1 MHTKI
6 SRTLEAIVARTV
18 FHLKRDGVRSS
29 YKDRLT
35 LNLLGD
41 NATLA
46 YNLLTTLVE
55 QSKIAQLLH
64 DIEANISLAP
74 TAENC
79 EPEEFYTMLCENM
92 RRTVAARHLSTIH
105 MLYSI
110 VADTSTATSHLF
122 SIAGVDA
129 KRILEALN
137 MLDDEESI
145 SRAQLYSS
153 PLSIG
158 IATPQP
164 THQKLGKYGENLTM
178 KARTGGIDPVIG
190 RDSEIEHTIRILAR
204 RKKNNPILIGEAG
217 VGKSAIVEGL
227 AMRIAQGDVPESIA
241 HKELYSLDMAML
253 IAGTKFRGEFEE
265 RIREIIDIVER
276 EHNVIL
282 FIDEIHTIVGAGG
295 TQGGLDIANILKPAL
310 ARGTIQTIG
319 ATTPDEY
326 RLTIERDAALERRF
340 QCVKVDPTSTERTR
354 EILKHLAPYYED
366 YHQVKYSAE
375 ALDAAVTLS
384 ERYITERQLP
394 DKAIDLMDE
403 AGVWAHLDPKRNRAK
418 QNIAK
423 VTPQHIERVIH
434 AITGLPV
441 ERIGKSERR
450 RLMGLKGHLQRA
462 IIGQDHAIE
471 ALSSAI
477 IRSHSGLR
485 DESKPHGVFLFVG
498 PTGVGKTLIAR
509 HIAEWLYDTPQS
521 LIRIDMSEFAERHTL
536 SRLIGSPPG
545 YIGYGE
551 GGELTE
557 AVRRNPYSLIL
568 FDEVEKAHPD
578 IYNIMLQI
586 FDEGRLTDGM
596 GRQVDFSH
604 TLIILTSNIG
614 INAKGSTTRSLGF
627 CTTPQ
632 NDNGQSDRYRE
643 AVEATFAPELVN
655 RIDEIVAFNQLSET
669 DIVRITKM
677 EIAKLQERLSK
688 LDVGL
693 SISERAIANLAKRGY
708 SKRYGARAIKRII
721 ASEIESD
728 LATRLVEG
736 TIRRGYVVEIGISDD
751 TLRFNLIPRSKV
763 A

>member
-64 DIEANISLAP
+64 DIEASISLAP
-74 TAENC
+74 TTESC
-79 EPEEFYTMLCENM
+79 EPEEFFTTLCENM

-110 VADTSTATSHLF
+110 VADTSTATSRLF

-129 KRILEALN
+129 ERILEALN

-145 SRAQLYSS
+145 SRAQLYNS
-153 PLSIG
+153 PLPIG
-158 IATPQP
+158 IATSQP

-190 RDSEIEHTIRILAR
+190 RDREIEHTIRILAR

-227 AMRIAQGDVPESIA
+227 AMRIARGDVPESIA

-276 EHNVIL
+276 ERNVIL

-340 QCVKVDPTSTERTR
+340 QCVKIAPTSTERTR
-354 EILKHLAPYYED
+354 EILEHLAPYYED

-384 ERYITERQLP
+384 ERYITERHLP

-403 AGVWAHLDPKRNRAK
+403 AGVWAHLDPKRDRAK
-418 QNIAK
+418 QSIAK
-423 VTPQHIERVIH
+423 VTPQHIERVVH

-441 ERIGKSERR
+441 ERIGKSKRR
-450 RLMGLKGHLQRA
+450 RLIGLKGHLQRA

-485 DESKPHGVFLFVG
+485 DENKTHGVFLFVG

-509 HIAEWLYDTPQS
+509 YVAEWLYDTPQS
-521 LIRIDMSEFAERHTL
+521 FIRIDMSEFAERHTL

-586 FDEGRLTDGM
+586 FDDGRLTDGM
-596 GRQVDFSH
+596 GRQVDFRH

-614 INAKGSTTRSLGF
+614 INAKGNTARSLGF

-632 NDNGQSDRYRE
+632 SNNGHSDMYRE

-693 SISERAIANLAKRGY
+693 SISERAITHLAKRGY

-721 ASEIESD
+721 ASEIESE

-751 TLRFNLIPRSKV
+751 TLRFNLIPRSK
-763 A
+763 AA